1 MGHCQPMTNAKLIKC
16 LGTDDSVNSCDCCGR
31 DNLKATVAFE
41 TESGDVVYFGVV
53 CAAKATGTSSATI
66 RLKAHVADEAKAAAV
81 RAESRKKHAERM
93 AKWEAYLIKATGGIF
108 DGKVPNIFRMVQALG
123 GYGKALEGFNE

>member
-1 MGHCQPMTNAKLIKC
+1 MTNAKLMKC

-53 CAAKATGTSSATI
+53 CAAKASGKSSVSI
-66 RLKAHVADEAKAAAV
+66 RAEARVADNVKAAAA
-81 RAESRKKHAERM
+81 RAESHKKHAEHM

-108 DGKVPNIFRMVQALG
+108 DGKVPNIFQMVQALG

>member
-1 MGHCQPMTNAKLIKC
+1 MTNAKLIKC

-31 DNLKATVAFE
+31 NNLKATVAFE
-41 TESGDVVYFGVV
+41 TESGDVVHFGVV
-53 CAAKATGTSSATI
+53 CAAKASGKSSVSI
-66 RLKAHVADEAKAAAV
+66 RAEARVADDAKASAA
-81 RAESRKKHAERM
+81 RIESDKKQMERM

-108 DGKVPNIFRMVQALG
+108 DGKVPDVFRMIQALG

>member
-1 MGHCQPMTNAKLIKC
+1 MTNAKLIKC

-31 DNLKATVAFE
+31 NNLKATVAFE
-41 TESGDVVYFGVV
+41 TESGDVVHFGVV
-53 CAAKATGTSSATI
+53 CAAKASGKSSVSI
-66 RLKAHVADEAKAAAV
+66 RAEARVADDAKASAA
-81 RAESRKKHAERM
+81 RFESDKRHAERS

-108 DGKVPNIFRMVQALG
+108 DGKVPNVFRMIQALG

>member
-1 MGHCQPMTNAKLIKC
+1 MANAKLMKC

-53 CAAKATGTSSATI
+53 CAARASGKSSVSIRAEARVADDAKADAV
-66 RLKAHVADEAKAAAV
+66 RKAADEARKAKS
-81 RAESRKKHAERM
+81 AEWLAHLVK
-93 AKWEAYLIKATGGIF
+93 ITGGIN
-108 DGKVPNIFRMVQALG
+108 DWSGRPCIASMIRAAG
-123 GYGKALEGFNE
+123 GFGKATEGFQW